1 MTLEYNLRGI
11 LHLFFRQKIKLLI
24 TFFLIFVPG
33 LMLILSLE
41 PFHVTKSSIL
51 LKFGQN
57 ARPEVNLPGK
67 QGSVQVNSYDRDEV
81 LQSNVSILTSIDLI
95 KKALVN
101 IDLDAILPESDE
113 EELSQENKRRGAAGF
128 VQKNLSVNTG
138 VNNYLIEIKY
148 RHKDAQVSADVSKA
162 LIEAFKERHTEIY
175 ETPQINFLQQQADKA
190 QNQLDYSRETFNTFK
205 KEAGVSEIDQ
215 EIEQLLRQKND
226 MSSIAYK
233 SVTEAQENL
242 STLEAKAAEM
252 RATYRR
258 NSPVMKSM
266 SESIAVARAQLRARQ
281 RDMASAGG
289 NGKGTFA
296 SQTAS
301 IDERITWL
309 EAQRG
314 KFNELEQQVKL
325 DEENMKYYR
334 QRIEEARVNNM
345 LNDQNITR
353 ISVIEEP
360 IAPLKPTGPNKKLM
374 LIALMMFAGM
384 AAAAIAILYELLD
397 DRFSFPNQVR
407 QKLNLP
413 VLATFS
419 EAEVK

>member
-1 MTLEYNLRGI
+1 MNLEYNLRGI
-11 LHLFFRQKIKLLI
+11 MHLFFRQKKKVLMA
-24 TFFLIFVPG
+24 FFLIFVPG
-33 LMLILSLE
+33 LLLTLRLE
-41 PFHVTKSSIL
+41 PYHETKSSIL

-57 ARPEVNLPGK
+57 ARPEVNLPGN
-67 QGSVQVNSYDRDEV
+67 QGSATVSSFDRDEV
-81 LQSNVSILTSIDLI
+81 LQSNVRILTSVDLI
-95 KKALVN
+95 KKAVVN
-101 IDLDAILPESDE
+101 LDIDKIVPDLNDE
-113 EELSQENKRRGAAGF
+113 DITEENKLRAVAGF
-128 VQKNLSVNTG
+128 VQNNLSVKAGMNS
-138 VNNYLIEIKY
+138 YLIEIIF
-148 RHKDAQVSADVSKA
+148 RHQDAQMSADVSKA
-162 LIEAFKERHTEIY
+162 MIEAFKQRHTEIY

-190 QNQLDYSRETFNTFK
+190 QNQLDYSRESFNAFK

-215 EIEQLLRQKND
+215 EIAQLLNQKND
-226 MSSIAYK
+226 LSSIAYR

-242 STLEAKAAEM
+242 SALEAKAAEM

-266 SESIAVARAQLRARQ
+266 GESIAVARSQLRERQ
-281 RDMASAGG
+281 NDMTSVGKANAG
-289 NGKGTFA
+289 TLA
-296 SQTAS
+296 EQTAN

-334 QRIEEARVNNM
+334 QRIEEARVNSM

-353 ISVIEEP
+353 ISIIEEP
-360 IAPLKPTGPNKKLM
+360 IAPLRPNGPNKKLI
-374 LIALMMFAGM
+374 LLAVIMFAGFT
-384 AAAAIAILYELLD
+384 AAAVAILYELLD
-397 DRFSFPNQVR
+397 DRFSFPNQIR
-407 QKLNLP
+407 SRLNLP